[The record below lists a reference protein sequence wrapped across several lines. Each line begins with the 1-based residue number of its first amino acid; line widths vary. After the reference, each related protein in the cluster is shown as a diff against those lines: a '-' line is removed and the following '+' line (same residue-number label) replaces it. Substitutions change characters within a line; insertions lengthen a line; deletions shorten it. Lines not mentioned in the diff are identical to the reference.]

1 MARANVVRIHAF
13 NSMADDL
20 QSAVDGF
27 VAYCKSKN
35 LSGRTVEYYCY
46 RLQALQTYLTASGQ
60 PTVPKDLTPQT
71 IRAFLTA
78 EAEQKSATTASH
90 SHTALRAFFGFLV
103 NDGFLESSPMDNVDK
118 PKRRKSIVNTFSLE
132 QIDAVLAKC
141 GKDFAGARDRAM
153 VTMLLDCGLRVS
165 ELAGLDLD
173 DVDWTDGTLIVLGKG
188 SNERVVPFGHTA
200 RQTLTAYIARR
211 GELDTPA
218 LFVSTLGARLDR
230 YRVRDIIEKRCEN
243 AEITGVGCSPHT
255 FRHTMAVSYLR
266 NGGDVFSLQKLLGHS
281 TLDMTRKYAE
291 LSQTDVQD
299 KHRLYSPADR
309 LQSANKGSGRKRR
322 LARIIRV
329 ILSGAKNL
337 LF

>member
-1 MARANVVRIHAF
+1 MARANVIRIRDF

-27 VAYCKSKN
+27 TAYCKSKN
-35 LSGRTVEYYCY
+35 LSSRTIEYYIY
-46 RLQALQTYLTASGQ
+46 RLQALQTYLTDHEQ
-60 PTVPKDLTPQT
+60 PTAPKDLTPQV
-71 IRAFLTA
+71 IREFLTD
-78 EAEQKSATTASH
+78 EKDRKSATTASH
-90 SHTALRAFFGFLV
+90 SHTTLRAFFVFLV
-103 NDGFLESSPMDNVDK
+103 NDGFLECSPMESVDK
-118 PKRRKSIVNTFSLE
+118 PKRRKSVLNTFSIE

-141 GKDFAGARDRAM
+141 GRDFGGARDRAM

-173 DVDWTDGTLIVLGKG
+173 DVDWTDGTLLVLGKG
-188 SNERVVPFGHTA
+188 GKERVVPFGHTT
-200 RQTLTAYIARR
+200 RQALTAYIARR

-230 YRVRDIIEKRCEN
+230 YRVRDIIERRCEQ
-243 AEITGVGCSPHT
+243 AEITGVRCSPHT

-291 LSQTDVQD
+291 LADSDVQD
-299 KHRLYSPADR
+299 KHRLFSPADR
-309 LQSANKGSGRKRR
+309 LESAKKAGGRKR
-322 LARIIRV
+322 L
-329 ILSGAKNL
+329 K
-337 LF
+337 